1 MRVLRKENMSIL
13 TKEMGGYVYHYTS
26 HAQRKLYL
34 GVEIE
39 MDSNAPRVDGTT
51 LANHLQRVLRDG
63 GLTTSVEYDGSLLNG
78 KELITHPAT
87 LDVYKKLTPYFL
99 KAFRM
104 MTDANYT
111 DSNKKAGGHI
121 HVSRRVFGKDNA
133 TREHNIDRLIAW
145 VYVNRDSFKKF
156 AMRDSQW
163 AEYTSSRRDEKYVAI
178 NTRHEKTIEFRM
190 FDGYKMFNNLIA
202 NLELVE
208 LLTMTITK
216 GSVRVLENFTF
227 DALIESYKRSHPN
240 AYNQWLSVK

>member
-51 LANHLQRVLRDG
+51 LANNVQRVLRDG

-87 LDVYKKLTPYFL
+87 LDVYKKLTPNFL

>member
-1 MRVLRKENMSIL
+1 MSIL

-39 MDSNAPRVDGTT
+39 MDSNNPRMSGTM
-51 LANHLQRVLRDG
+51 LAQSVQGILRAG
-63 GLTTSVEYDGSLLNG
+63 GLTTSIADDGSLMNG

-87 LDVYKKLTPYFL
+87 LDVYKRLTPHFL

-104 MTDANYT
+104 MTDANFT

-121 HVSRRVFGKDNA
+121 HVSRRVFGKDLA
-133 TREHNIDRLIAW
+133 TREQNIDRLISW

-163 AEYTSSRRDEKYVAI
+163 AEYRSVRSTDKYVAI
-178 NTRHEKTIEFRM
+178 NTKHDNTIEFRM
-190 FDGYKMFNNLIA
+190 FDGYKMFTNLVA

-208 LLTMTITK
+208 MLTMTITK

-227 DALIESYKRSHPN
+227 DALLESYKRTHAN

>member
-1 MRVLRKENMSIL
+1 MSIL

-26 HAQRKLYL
+26 HAQRKLYM

-39 MDSNAPRVDGTT
+39 MDSNAPRRSGNDV
-51 LANHLQRVLRDG
+51 ASELQRILKDG
-63 GLTTSVEYDGSLLNG
+63 GLTTSIEYDGSLEYG

-99 KAFRM
+99 KAFRV

-121 HVSRRVFGKDNA
+121 HVSRRVFGKDMA
-133 TREHNIDRLIAW
+133 TRERNVDRLIAW
-145 VYVNRDSFKKF
+145 VYANRNEFKKF

-163 AEYTSSRRDEKYVAI
+163 ADYNPSRTSSKYVAI
-178 NTRHEKTIEFRM
+178 NTNHDKTIEFRM
-190 FDGYKMFNNLIA
+190 FNGYKMFNNLIA

-208 LLTMTITK
+208 LITMTITT
-216 GSVRVLENFTF
+216 GSVRVLENYTL
-227 DALIESYKRSHPN
+227 DTLIESYKRSHPN

>member
-1 MRVLRKENMSIL
+1 MSIL

-39 MDSNAPRVDGTT
+39 MDSNNPRVSGQA
-51 LANHLQRVLRDG
+51 LADNVQAVLRQG
-63 GLTTSVEYDGSLLNG
+63 GLTTNVEYDGSLMNG

-133 TREHNIDRLIAW
+133 TREHNVDRLIAW

-163 AEYTSSRRDEKYVAI
+163 AEYTSSRRDDKYVAI